1 MSNAVLERLERDLAK
16 ARKIGTYKTLHEL
29 ETATRAHVKVV
40 EIGEVLLMCS
50 NDYQGFAAHPEVVA
64 AARAAL
70 DRFGVGPASVRFICG
85 TLTIHEELEKKI
97 AEFLHA
103 ESAITYSSCWSA
115 NTGLFPAI
123 AGPGDVVISDELN
136 HASIIDG
143 CRAISKEAARDI
155 YRHANVEDLKRVL
168 EKHADKPGKIVV
180 TDGVFSMEGDLAP
193 LPEIVKLAKQY
204 GALVVVDDSHGV
216 GVVGPSARGTV
227 EHFGLLDE
235 IDIHTGTLGKA
246 LGGGAG
252 GYVAGPRVVIDSLIQ
267 RSRPHLFSNAVPPS
281 VAAAALESIRILE
294 REPQRSKHLRE
305 KAELFRKALKA
316 KNITPLDGEGAI
328 VPVVVGDSV
337 KSKAIS
343 QDLLA
348 GGLLATSFSFPVVPE
363 GAARIR
369 FQVSQSHSES
379 DLNWAADLIASTFNK
394 HGVRPIAHH

>member
-1 MSNAVLERLERDLAK
+1 MTSAVLERLERDLQK
-16 ARKIGTYKTLHEL
+16 AREVGTYKTLHDL
-29 ETATRAHVKVV
+29 ETATKAHVKVKN
-40 EIGEVLLMCS
+40 IGEVLLMCS
-50 NDYQGFAAHPEVVA
+50 NDYQGFADHPEVVA

-70 DRFGVGPASVRFICG
+70 DKFGVGPASVRFICG
-85 TLTIHEELEKKI
+85 TLTIHEELECTI

-115 NTGLFPAI
+115 NTGLFPVL
-123 AGPGDVVISDELN
+123 AGPGDVVISDALN

-143 CRAISKEAARDI
+143 CRAIAKDAARDI
-155 YRHANVEDLKRVL
+155 YKHADMDDLAQVL
-168 EKHADKPGKIVV
+168 EKHASRPGKIVV

-193 LPEIVKLAKQY
+193 LQDIVRLARTHN
-204 GALVVVDDSHGV
+204 ALVVVDDSHGV
-216 GVVGPSARGTV
+216 GVVGPTARGTV
-227 EHFGLLDE
+227 EHFGMLD
-235 IDIHTGTLGKA
+235 DVDVHTGTLGKA

-294 REPQRSKHLRE
+294 REPERASKLRA
-305 KAELFRKALKA
+305 KAELFRKALKT
-316 KNITPLDGEGAI
+316 KNITPLEGEGAI
-328 VPVVVGDSV
+328 VPVVVGESV

-369 FQVSQSHSES
+369 FQVSQSHSEG
-379 DLNWAADLIASTFNK
+379 DLNWAADLIARTFHK
-394 HGVRPIAHH
+394 HGARPIAHG

>member
-1 MSNAVLERLERDLAK
+1 MSNPVLERLSRDLAR
-16 ARKIGTYKTLHEL
+16 AREVGNYKTLHEL
-29 ETATRAHVKVV
+29 ETATKAHVKVA

-85 TLTIHEELEKKI
+85 TLTIHEELERKL

-103 ESAITYSSCWSA
+103 EAAITYSSCWSA
-115 NTGLFPAI
+115 NTGLFPVLTGA
-123 AGPGDVVISDELN
+123 GDVVISDALN

-143 CRAISKEAARDI
+143 CRAIQKDAVRDI
-155 YRHANVEDLKRVL
+155 YRHADMADLARVL
-168 EKHADKPGKIVV
+168 EKHKERAGKVVV

-193 LPEIVKLAKQY
+193 LPAIVRLAKQHD
-204 GALVVVDDSHGV
+204 ALVVVDDSHGV
-216 GVVGPSARGTV
+216 GVVGPTARGTV
-227 EHFGLLDE
+227 EHFGLLDR

-252 GYVAGPRVVIDSLIQ
+252 GYVAGPRVVIESLIQ

-281 VAAAALESIRILE
+281 VAAAALESLRILE
-294 REPQRSKHLRE
+294 REPDRARRLRT
-305 KAELFRKALKA
+305 KADRFRNALKS
-316 KNITPLDGEGAI
+316 KNITPLEGEGAI
-328 VPVVVGDSV
+328 VPVVVGESV

-369 FQVSQSHSES
+369 FQVSQSHSET
-379 DLNWAADLIASTFNK
+379 DLDRAADLIAATFRK
-394 HGVRPIAHH
+394 HGVRPIAHG

>member
-1 MSNAVLERLERDLAK
+1 MSNAIVERLERELAR
-16 ARKIGTYKTLHEL
+16 AREVGNYKTLHEL
-29 ETATRAHVKVV
+29 ETATKAHVKVGG
-40 EIGEVLLMCS
+40 IGEVLLMCS
-50 NDYQGFAAHPEVVA
+50 NDYQGFAAHPAVVA

-85 TLTIHEELEKKI
+85 TLSIHEELERKL

-115 NTGLFPAI
+115 NTGLFPVL
-123 AGPGDVVISDELN
+123 AGPGDVVISDALN

-143 CRAISKEAARDI
+143 CRAVSKDVVRDI
-155 YRHANVEDLKRVL
+155 YRHADMSDLARVL
-168 EKHADKPGKIVV
+168 EKHADRPGKIVV

-193 LPEIVKLAKQY
+193 LPEIVRLAHAHD
-204 GALVVVDDSHGV
+204 ALVVVDDSHGV

-227 EHFGLLDE
+227 EHYGLLDE
-235 IDIHTGTLGKA
+235 VDIHTGTLGKA

-281 VAAAALESIRILE
+281 VAAAALESLRILE
-294 REPQRSKHLRE
+294 KEPQRAEQLRA
-305 KAELFRKALKA
+305 KAELFRQALKA
-316 KNITPLDGEGAI
+316 KGITPLEGEGAI
-328 VPVVVGDSV
+328 VPVVVGESV

-369 FQVSQSHSES
+369 FQVSQSHSET
-379 DLNWAADLIASTFNK
+379 DLRWAADLISRTFNK
-394 HGVRPIAHH
+394 QGARPVTHA

>member
-1 MSNAVLERLERDLAK
+1 MSNAILERLERDLAR
-16 ARKIGTYKTLHEL
+16 AREVGTYKTLHDL
-29 ETATRAHVKVV
+29 ETATGAHVKVAD
-40 EIGEVLLMCS
+40 IGEVLLMCS

-64 AARAAL
+64 AARSAL

-97 AEFLHA
+97 AEFLHT

-115 NTGLFPAI
+115 NTGLFPVL
-123 AGPGDVVISDELN
+123 AGPGDVVISDALN

-143 CRAISKEAARDI
+143 CRAISKESSRDV
-155 YRHANVEDLKRVL
+155 YKHADMADLARVL
-168 EKHADKPGKIVV
+168 EKHADKQGKIIV
-180 TDGVFSMEGDLAP
+180 TDGVFSMEGDLGP
-193 LPEIVKLAKQY
+193 LPEIVKLARQHN
-204 GALVVVDDSHGV
+204 ALVVVDDSHGV
-216 GVVGPSARGTV
+216 GVVGATGRGTV
-227 EHFGLLDE
+227 EHFGMLDQ

-267 RSRPHLFSNAVPPS
+267 KSRPHLFSNAVPPS
-281 VAAAALESIRILE
+281 VAAAGLESIRILE
-294 REPQRSKHLRE
+294 REPHRAPQLRA
-305 KAELFRKALKA
+305 KAELFRQALKSRQ
-316 KNITPLDGEGAI
+316 IMPLEGEGAI
-328 VPVVVGDSV
+328 VPVVVGESV

-379 DLNWAADLIASTFNK
+379 DLKWAADLIASTFNK
-394 HGVRPIAHH
+394 RGATGLAHS

>member
-1 MSNAVLERLERDLAK
+1 MSNAIIERLERDLAK
-16 ARKIGTYKTLHEL
+16 AREVGNYKTLHEL
-29 ETATRAHVKVV
+29 ETATRAHVKVGG
-40 EIGEVLLMCS
+40 IGEVLLMCS
-50 NDYQGFAAHPEVVA
+50 NDYQGFAAHPAVVA

-70 DRFGVGPASVRFICG
+70 DRYGVGPASVRFICG
-85 TLTIHEELEKKI
+85 TLAIHEELERKL

-103 ESAITYSSCWSA
+103 ESAITYSSCWAA
-115 NTGLFPAI
+115 NTGLFPVL
-123 AGPGDVVISDELN
+123 AGPGDVVISDALN

-143 CRAISKEAARDI
+143 CRAITKDAVRDV
-155 YRHANVEDLKRVL
+155 YRHADMKDLGRVL
-168 EKHADKPGKIVV
+168 EKHASRPGKVIV

-193 LPEIVKLAKQY
+193 LREIVKLARAHD
-204 GALVVVDDSHGV
+204 ALVVVDDSHGV

-227 EHFGLLDE
+227 EHYNLLDE
-235 IDIHTGTLGKA
+235 VDIHTGTLGKA

-281 VAAAALESIRILE
+281 VAAAALESLRILE
-294 REPQRSKHLRE
+294 KEPQRAKQLRA
-305 KAELFRKALKA
+305 KAELFRQALKS
-316 KNITPLDGEGAI
+316 KGITPLEGEGAI
-328 VPVVVGDSV
+328 VPVVVGESV

-369 FQVSQSHSES
+369 FQVSQSHSEA
-379 DLNWAADLIASTFNK
+379 DLNQAADLIARTFNR
-394 HGVRPIAHH
+394 HGVRPLSHA

>member
-16 ARKIGTYKTLHEL
+16 AREVGNYKMLHDL
-29 ETATRAHVKVV
+29 ETATGAHVKVAD
-40 EIGEVLLMCS
+40 IGEVLLMCS

-85 TLTIHEELEKKI
+85 TLTIHEELERELAK
-97 AEFLHA
+97 FLHV

-115 NTGLFPAI
+115 NTGLFPVL
-123 AGPGDVVISDELN
+123 AGPGDVVISDALN

-143 CRAISKEAARDI
+143 CRAISKESVRDI
-155 YRHANVEDLKRVL
+155 YRHADMADLARVL
-168 EKHADKPGKIVV
+168 EKHADRPGKIVV

-193 LPEIVKLAKQY
+193 LPEIVRLAKEHN
-204 GALVVVDDSHGV
+204 ALVVVDDSHGV
-216 GVVGPSARGTV
+216 GVVGPTARGTV
-227 EHFGLLDE
+227 EHFGMLDK

-281 VAAAALESIRILE
+281 VAAAGLQSLRILE
-294 REPQRSKHLRE
+294 REPDRATQLRG
-305 KAELFRKALKA
+305 KAELFRQALKSRQ
-316 KNITPLDGEGAI
+316 ITPLEGEGAI
-328 VPVVVGDSV
+328 VPVVVGESV

-369 FQVSQSHSES
+369 FQVSQSHSET
-379 DLNWAADLIASTFNK
+379 DLDWAAELIARTFHK
-394 HGVRPIAHH
+394 HAVKPIAHH

>member
-1 MSNAVLERLERDLAK
+1 MTNAVIERLERELQK
-16 ARKIGTYKTLHEL
+16 AREVGNYKTLHDL
-29 ETATRAHVKVV
+29 ETATQAHVKVKD
-40 EIGEVLLMCS
+40 IGEVLLMCS
-50 NDYQGFAAHPEVVA
+50 NDYQGFADHPEVVA

-85 TLTIHEELEKKI
+85 TLTIHEELETKI
-97 AEFLHA
+97 AEFLHT

-115 NTGLFPAI
+115 NTGLFPVL

-143 CRAISKEAARDI
+143 CRAISKETARDI
-155 YRHANVEDLKRVL
+155 YRHANMTDLSRVL
-168 EKHADKPGKIVV
+168 HKHADTKGKIIV

-193 LPEIVKLAKQY
+193 LPDIVRLARMHS
-204 GALVVVDDSHGV
+204 AIVVVDDSHGV

-235 IDIHTGTLGKA
+235 VDVHTGTLGKA

-281 VAAAALESIRILE
+281 VAAAALEAIRILE
-294 REPQRSKHLRE
+294 REPQRAQKLRD
-305 KAELFRKALKA
+305 KAELFRRTLKA
-316 KNITPLDGEGAI
+316 KDIVPLEGEGAI
-328 VPVVVGDSV
+328 VPVVVGESI

-369 FQVSQSHSES
+369 FQVSQAHTEA
-379 DLNWAADLIASTFNK
+379 DLNWAADLIARTFKK
-394 HGVRPIAHH
+394 HGARPIVHG

>member
-1 MSNAVLERLERDLAK
+1 MTNAVIERLERDLAK
-16 ARKIGTYKTLHEL
+16 AREVGNYKTLHDL
-29 ETATRAHVKVV
+29 ETATRAHVKVKG
-40 EIGEVLLMCS
+40 IGEVLLMCS
-50 NDYQGFAAHPEVVA
+50 NDYQGFADHPEVVG

-85 TLTIHEELEKKI
+85 TLTIHEELEQKI
-97 AEFLHA
+97 ADFLHA
-103 ESAITYSSCWSA
+103 ESAITFSSCWSA
-115 NTGLFPAI
+115 NTGLFPVLV
-123 AGPGDVVISDELN
+123 GPGDVVISDALN

-143 CRAISKEAARDI
+143 CRAIAKDAVRDI
-155 YRHANVEDLKRVL
+155 Y
-168 EKHADKPGKIVV
+168 KHADIADLARVLGKHASRPGKIIV

-193 LPEIVKLAKQY
+193 LPDIVRLARAY
-204 GALVVVDDSHGV
+204 NAIVVVDDSHGV
-216 GVVGPSARGTV
+216 GVVGPTARGTV
-227 EHFGLLDE
+227 EHFGLLGE

-281 VAAAALESIRILE
+281 VAAAALEAIRILE
-294 REPQRSKHLRE
+294 REPQRAQKLRD
-305 KAELFRKALKA
+305 KADLFRKSLKA
-316 KNITPLDGEGAI
+316 KNITPLEGEGAI
-328 VPVVVGDSV
+328 VPVVVGESA

-369 FQVSQSHSES
+369 FQVSQSHSEA
-379 DLNWAADLIASTFNK
+379 DLHWAAELIAKTFHK
-394 HGVRPIAHH
+394 HGAKPMAHG

>member
-1 MSNAVLERLERDLAK
+1 MTNAVFERLERDLQK
-16 ARKIGTYKTLHEL
+16 AREVGNYKTLHDL
-29 ETATRAHVKVV
+29 ETATRAHVRVKD
-40 EIGEVLLMCS
+40 IGEVLLMCS
-50 NDYQGFAAHPEVVA
+50 NDYQGFADHPEVVA

-70 DRFGVGPASVRFICG
+70 EKFGVGPASVRFICG
-85 TLTIHEELEKKI
+85 TLTIHTELEKRI
-97 AEFLHA
+97 AEFLHT

-115 NTGLFPAI
+115 NTGLFPVL

-143 CRAISKEAARDI
+143 CRAVGKDVARAV
-155 YRHANVEDLKRVL
+155 YHHADMADLSRVL
-168 EKHADKPGKIVV
+168 HEHADKAGKIIV

-193 LPEIVKLAKQY
+193 LPNIVRLARTHN
-204 GALVVVDDSHGV
+204 AIVVVDDSHGV
-216 GVVGPSARGTV
+216 GVVGPTARGTV
-227 EHFGLLDE
+227 EHFSLLDE
-235 IDIHTGTLGKA
+235 VDVHTGTLGKA

-281 VAAAALESIRILE
+281 VAAAALEAIRILE
-294 REPQRSKHLRE
+294 REPGRAQKLRD
-305 KAELFRKALKA
+305 KADLFRKALKA
-316 KNITPLDGEGAI
+316 KEIVPLEGEGAI
-328 VPVVVGDSV
+328 VPVVVGESV

-369 FQVSQSHSES
+369 FQVSQAHSED
-379 DLNWAADLIASTFNK
+379 DLRWAADLIARTFKK
-394 HGVRPIAHH
+394 HGARPIAHA

>member
-1 MSNAVLERLERDLAK
+1 MTNAVIERLERELEK
-16 ARKIGTYKTLHEL
+16 AREVGNYKMLHDL
-29 ETATRAHVKVV
+29 ETATRAHVKVKN
-40 EIGEVLLMCS
+40 IGEVLLMCS
-50 NDYQGFAAHPEVVA
+50 NDYQGFADHPEVVA

-85 TLTIHEELEKKI
+85 SLTIHEELENRI
-97 AEFLHA
+97 ADFLHT

-115 NTGLFPAI
+115 NTGLFPVL

-155 YRHANVEDLKRVL
+155 YKHANMTDLSHVL
-168 EKHADKPGKIVV
+168 HKHADKSGKIIV

-193 LPEIVKLAKQY
+193 LPDIVRLARTHN
-204 GALVVVDDSHGV
+204 AIVVVDDSHGV
-216 GVVGPSARGTV
+216 GVVGPGARGTV
-227 EHFGLLDE
+227 EHFDLLDQV
-235 IDIHTGTLGKA
+235 DVHTGTLGKA

-281 VAAAALESIRILE
+281 VAAAALEAIRILE
-294 REPQRSKHLRE
+294 REPQRAQKLRD
-305 KAELFRKALKA
+305 KAELFRNALKA
-316 KNITPLDGEGAI
+316 KNIMPLAGDGAI
-328 VPVVVGDSV
+328 VPVVVGESV

-369 FQVSQSHSES
+369 FQVSQSHSED
-379 DLNWAADLIASTFNK
+379 DLNWAADLIARTFKK
-394 HGVRPIAHH
+394 HSARPIVHG

>member
-1 MSNAVLERLERDLAK
+1 MSNAVLERLARDLAK
-16 ARKIGTYKTLHEL
+16 ARETGNYKTLHEL
-29 ETATRAHVKVV
+29 ETATKAHVKVA

-50 NDYQGFAAHPEVVA
+50 NDYQGFAAHPQVVA

-85 TLTIHEELEKKI
+85 TLTIHEELERKL

-103 ESAITYSSCWSA
+103 EAAITYSSCWSA
-115 NTGLFPAI
+115 NTGLFPVL
-123 AGPGDVVISDELN
+123 AGPGDVVISDALN

-143 CRAISKEAARDI
+143 CRAIAKEAVRDI
-155 YRHANVEDLKRVL
+155 YRHADMEDLARVL
-168 EKHADKPGKIVV
+168 GKHKDRAGKVIV

-193 LPEIVKLAKQY
+193 LPEIVRLAREHD
-204 GALVVVDDSHGV
+204 ALVVVDDSHGV
-216 GVVGPSARGTV
+216 GVVGPTARGTV
-227 EHFGLLDE
+227 EHFGLLDRV
-235 IDIHTGTLGKA
+235 DIHTGTLGKA

-281 VAAAALESIRILE
+281 VAAAALESLRILE
-294 REPQRSKHLRE
+294 SEPDRANRLRA
-305 KAELFRKALKA
+305 KADRFRKALKS
-316 KNITPLDGEGAI
+316 KDIMPLEGEGAI
-328 VPVVVGDSV
+328 VPVVVGESA

-369 FQVSQSHSES
+369 FQVSQSHSEA
-379 DLNWAADLIASTFNK
+379 DIDHAADLIATTFRK